1 MTGLAEVVFSIT
13 PAGYTALRNTTEPM
27 DLRLKTVL
35 TLVDGVCPVAQ
46 YVPYLM
52 AFDPL
57 SEKFF
62 ILERMGYV
70 RRLGRIA
77 SSAVSG
83 FQESIRVGTSKSR
96 LPRIDTESKESG
108 FMPSV

>member
-1 MTGLAEVVFSIT
+1 MTPLSEVVFGIT
-13 PAGYTALRNTTEPM
+13 PAGYAALRNATEPM

-46 YVPYLM
+46 YVPFLM

-57 SEKFF
+57 AEKFY

-70 RRLGRIA
+70 KRIGKVN

-83 FQESIRVGTSKSR
+83 FEQSVLSGTSKSR
-96 LPRIDTESKESG
+96 LPRIDAGFKESG
-108 FMPSV
+108 FLPAL

>member
-1 MTGLAEVVFSIT
+1 MTQLSEVVFGIT
-13 PAGYTALRNTTEPM
+13 PAGYAALRNSTEPM

-46 YVPYLM
+46 YVPFLM
-52 AFDPL
+52 AFEPL

-70 RRLGRIA
+70 KRMGQVA
-77 SSAVSG
+77 TSAVSG
-83 FQESIRVGTSKSR
+83 FEQSVLSGTSKAR
-96 LPRIDTESKESG
+96 LPRIDSAFPPSG
-108 FMPSV
+108 FLPIE